1 MLLTK
6 KEGNFEFNRYTD
18 MAQLGRYYSLTL
30 NDAVTRLYTSVNFLE
45 KDNKIFMRKFFKDI
59 GKTLNHLV
67 KLFPKQ

>member
-1 MLLTK
+1 
-6 KEGNFEFNRYTD
+6 